1 MMILITGL
9 IVVTVSHF
17 FVFYTNLVNTFLGLS
32 KGGTLELKGHRFQQI
47 HLCSGSS
54 GTLGLFPFAS
64 ILPRIHEDDKDKQS
78 P

>member
-17 FVFYTNLVNTFLGLS
+17 FIFYNLVNTFLGLS
-32 KGGTLELKGHRFQQI
+32 KGGTLELKSHRFQQI
-47 HLCSGSS
+47 HLCSGTS
-54 GTLGLFPFAS
+54 GTLGLFSLAS
-64 ILPRIHEDDKDKQS
+64 ILPRIHEDDKNEQS